1 VQRKQA
7 CAVLEQLRY
16 MALACSTTLLAS
28 ALQRLVRS
36 TAFAALL
43 VRARTC
49 RTALSPRLGAA
60 VQRGKYV
67 RLVAA
72 RQCLMAA
79 TRSALLQRSSGHRI
93 MCQQLK
99 AHRVLRNAAARLA
112 AACRLQQQRA
122 AAAEVARTLCA
133 AQARH
138 HWQAQRAAAA
148 LLQACVRCRR
158 DADKASFQMG
168 EAAMERCSLLTRRR
182 KKAQAVPSWKKPE
195 VVSAH
200 DQAQVSMCAVSFI
213 WLPCFAAD
221 HVDGPS
227 TGEAWDRASSGG
239 TAWSSR
245 GTCQAESRVRSTT
258 STPPL
263 AAEADAVAAAR
274 DDEEEEEEEEYEQDF
289 KLCMGTSIKLA
300 RPLSSHVRA
309 PVGAGAANASAQ
321 ADSARA
327 SSSRASSRPRTGA
340 PPAVALARPMT
351 SGGSRNAD
359 TSADA
364 EQIVKRWS
372 ASAGSIA
379 LIDDDD
385 LAAAAVSNIIMN
397 QGSWVSEGMKCW
409 LAHCIA
415 RRGARRS
422 TDGSQGD
429 KVLGLGTS
437 ATAALG
443 GAADAANRDA
453 VRKAID
459 YLWPFID
466 EEPQNRRGGSTH
478 TTGGWSHVAGGEEAV
493 EEEPAS
499 SISVRQRVC
508 SQLHVAYLCARVGDY
523 AKALKLSTAARKA
536 LAPVA
541 AFHQQHKA
549 GAAKGEPA
557 CLPPWPSLLS
567 CVWHGKREQHAAHSA
582 QHAASTKRTNGS
594 DSDEDEEDEGLGGY
608 VDCCPWLVLAVAQIN
623 CAASLLHMGAADQ
636 ALQMALAA
644 HATFDKAGPL
654 VGRGKSSGLA
664 WEAQSQVSTGIQEV
678 LAAAQASNGVEV
690 TAADN
695 ARTDVL
701 QLTHDSDDDVP
712 IACATTMGTALF
724 ANTAKTQASRHA
736 MEDDDLET
744 ASPFTGLTPSRR
756 TAGVFS
762 TQPIGRLGAFAG
774 DASSAGLLKGSA
786 RLSSSEVAEQVARLL
801 NETGAADVGPAP
813 RSVLPRPGSSTAAP
827 HRPGNSAP
835 GTLASGTAS
844 AKASSA
850 ASASAAQLIGSAS
863 SPLSDINGAAG
874 RSRFGPNGATWRMTH
889 GTRPISASR
898 QKPLGFTPDVGRHAP
913 IFDTILVP
921 KASLDD
927 ADDAY

>member
-1 VQRKQA
+1 
-7 CAVLEQLRY
+7 

-28 ALQRLVRS
+28 ALHRLARS
-36 TAFAALL
+36 TAFAALF

-49 RTALSPRLGAA
+49 RTALGPRLGAA

-67 RLVAA
+67 GLVAA
-72 RQCLMAA
+72 RQCLVAA
-79 TRSALLQRSSGHRI
+79 TRRALLQRSSGHHI

-99 AHRVLRNAAARLA
+99 AQRVLRSAAARLA
-112 AACRLQQQRA
+112 ATRRLQHQRA
-122 AAAEVARTLCA
+122 AAVEVARTLCA

-138 HWQAQRAAAA
+138 RWLAQRAAAA
-148 LLQACVRCRR
+148 MLQACLRCRR

-200 DQAQVSMCAVSFI
+200 DPAQASTCTVNFT

-221 HVDGPS
+221 HEDGPS
-227 TGEAWDRASSGG
+227 IGDAWDRASSGG

-258 STPPL
+258 SKATL
-263 AAEADAVAAAR
+263 EEEADVAAAAR
-274 DDEEEEEEEEYEQDF
+274 DDDDEEEEYEQDF
-289 KLCMGTSIKLA
+289 KLCMGASIKLA

-309 PVGAGAANASAQ
+309 PVGAGVAKTSAQ
-321 ADSARA
+321 AHSARA
-327 SSSRASSRPRTGA
+327 SSSRASSRPCTGA

-415 RRGARRS
+415 RRAARRS
-422 TDGSQGD
+422 TDGSQGQ
-429 KVLGLGTS
+429 KVLDTP

-443 GAADAANRDA
+443 GADAANRDA

-499 SISVRQRVC
+499 SISVRQRLC

-549 GAAKGEPA
+549 GTAKGEPA

-567 CVWHGKREQHAAHSA
+567 CVWHGKREQHAALSA
-582 QHAASTKRTNGS
+582 QHTASTKSTNGS
-594 DSDEDEEDEGLGGY
+594 DTDEDEEDEGLGGY

-664 WEAQSQVSTGIQEV
+664 WEAQSQVSKGIQEV
-678 LAAAQASNGVEV
+678 LAAAQAANGVEV
-690 TAADN
+690 TAAEN

-701 QLTHDSDDDVP
+701 HLTHDSDDDVP

-724 ANTAKTQASRHA
+724 ASTAKTQARRNA

-756 TAGVFS
+756 PARVFS

-774 DASSAGLLKGSA
+774 GSSSASLLKGSA

-813 RSVLPRPGSSTAAP
+813 RSVVPRPGSSAAAP

-835 GTLASGTAS
+835 GVLASGTAS
-844 AKASSA
+844 AKVSSA

-913 IFDTILVP
+913 IFDTIFVP